1 MKPAL
6 LLALLLSGAVQAET
20 LFEYGR
26 QCAAQ
31 VSEIPAFNCMAGEE
45 VPITVDGKPVP
56 PQPAPARCDKPSL
69 LPQHDAGSQGQ
80 CVPGSRA
87 LVLRDDKTAQ
97 VSAICR
103 KQVARPAGS
112 WLFDE
117 INVISH
123 NLKDGK
129 TCWFTAKAKAPLTA
143 GAGIDGRWV
152 PSPSTL
158 TRKPPAG
165 PEGVH
170 ALPADK
176 VWLTPAQVAG
186 TQPACINC
194 HDSGP
199 FMYSPYIAQT
209 TQLPGDPFGPYQPKA
224 IGEDF
229 KKAWAKLH
237 AFGITTRGNTCTAC
251 HRMGNMNSCRVAMDQ
266 STGRAPQ
273 EGGDEWSRKFP
284 QSHWMSP
291 GNLHSQAQWNEQ
303 FADSLK
309 KLAACC
315 EDPKGP
321 GCQVVEYGPKPA
333 LPRSERK
340 P

>member
-1 MKPAL
+1 MRQAL
-6 LLALLLSGAVQAET
+6 LLTLALTGTAHAET

-31 VSEIPAFNCMAGEE
+31 ISEIPAFNCMAGEE
-45 VPITVDGKPVP
+45 IPITVDGKPVP

-69 LPQHDAGSQGQ
+69 LHQPDAQSQ

-97 VSAICR
+97 ISAICR
-103 KQVARPAGS
+103 KQVARAAGS
-112 WLFDE
+112 ALFDE

-123 NLKDGK
+123 SLKDGK

-143 GAGIDGRWV
+143 AAGIDGRWV

-158 TRKPPAG
+158 TREPQPPSPAG
-165 PEGVH
+165 VP

-176 VWLTPAQVAG
+176 VWQTPRQVAWS
-186 TQPACINC
+186 QPACINC

-209 TQLPGDPFGPYQPKA
+209 TQLPGDPFGHYQPKA

-229 KKAWAKLH
+229 KRAWARLH

-266 STGRAPQ
+266 STGNAAQ
-273 EGGDEWSRKFP
+273 EGGNEWSRKFP

-291 GNLHSQAQWNEQ
+291 GNLHSKAQWDEQ
-303 FADSLK
+303 FSESLR

-315 EDPKGP
+315 EDPKGA
-321 GCQVVEYGPKPA
+321 GCRVVEYGPKAP
-333 LPRSERK
+333 LPKR
-340 P
+340 